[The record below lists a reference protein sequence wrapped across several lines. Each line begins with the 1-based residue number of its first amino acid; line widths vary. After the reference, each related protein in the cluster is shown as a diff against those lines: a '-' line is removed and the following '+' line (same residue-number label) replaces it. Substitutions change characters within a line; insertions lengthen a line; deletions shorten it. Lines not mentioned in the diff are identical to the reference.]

1 MSDKPVFYEPHPVAP
16 ERKRELVAAGYQI
29 IDAMFKPAG
38 HAAEQQEPSDEA
50 KTRKSRKAG
59 ADVS

>member
-1 MSDKPVFYEPHPVAP
+1 MSDKPVFYEPHPVEP

-38 HAAEQQEPSDEA
+38 HAAEQPDDA

>member
-1 MSDKPVFYEPHPVAP
+1 MSDKPVIYEPHPVAP

-29 IDAMFKPAG
+29 IDAMFKPA
-38 HAAEQQEPSDEA
+38 EQQEPSDEA